1 MPPIFAPIIS
11 VTPGFGDDTPN
22 PIIDKIFDIL
32 EDLYE
37 NSGAQALLACEKPAH
52 TRGWKIDWI
61 PSSNANIKAGSIDI
75 SLRVPSIQWAP
86 CGCYEVL
93 DWPVLSLGLGSAAI
107 VARKLRK
114 KALRKTSLYIKQ
126 KFNSPIVTLRDNW
139 NKYRNWGVRDWDK
152 FVKLPSVPSG
162 HKRLYRLN
170 GSVPVV
176 ADDANGW
183 GTGRWFT
190 DNQEYA
196 MRHNKFTVGAT
207 HISYVDVPTNVAN
220 DVHMGNTD
228 SRWRKK
234 LAESG
239 EKMNGGRGVDA
250 DRLIDNPAR
259 FVGNPDVAKY
269 EYFLDSDYANQA
281 TKVSQFSSLPDI
293 KELNDAWKPMESLFD
308 SYDAEKFLDNTE
320 YRNTFLNEWNQATS
334 NLKNNLGKYFDDSDF
349 VFNWLMK
356 GNEFSTPVEATPDG
370 SWYRPSPAGLEN
382 LFSEDSEIIKSVVKA
397 TAFFAFIN
405 QIISVTDVV
414 RDLNC
419 SPIGKNSSYGL
430 TPKDKIFIKQIRDN
444 AIENK
449 KTTWAELDPDTCECN
464 ECPSDWNLCDNSSI
478 TNLYSSQGNTCHP
491 PCCGG
496 QEWKPIT
503 LIETC
508 KCDCPDGKVF
518 MECDCSDC
526 SEGSG
531 TPVLDLITGSGG
543 KKGICVD
550 SNPDESRLEWNKQTC
565 KWECKTF
572 TNSYPPHL
580 WGGSIKVP
588 ITPPCKPNQ
597 QREPNACE
605 CSGFYKLE
613 PCISESSQRIFN
625 IVPITEIRI
634 IG

>member
-1 MPPIFAPIIS
+1 MPPIFAPIFS
-11 VTPGFGDDTPN
+11 VPLGFPGN

-37 NSGAQALLACEKPAH
+37 NSGAQALLSCEKPAH

-61 PSSNANIKAGSIDI
+61 PSPNINIKAGSIDI

-93 DWPVLSLGLGSAAI
+93 DWPILSLGLGSAAI

-114 KALRKTSLYIKQ
+114 KALYKTSLYIKS
-126 KFNSPIVTLRDNW
+126 KFHNPIVTLRNNW
-139 NKYRNWGVRDWDK
+139 IKYRNWGIRDWDK
-152 FVKLPSVPSG
+152 YVKLPPVPSG

-190 DNQEYA
+190 DDQEYT
-196 MRHNKFTVGAT
+196 MRHNKYAVGPT
-207 HISYVDVPTNVAN
+207 HVSYVDVPINVAN
-220 DVHMGNTD
+220 DVHIGNAD
-228 SRWRKK
+228 SRWRKI

-239 EKMNGGRGVDA
+239 EQMTGGRGADA
-250 DRLIDNPAR
+250 GRLIDNPAR
-259 FVGNPDVAKY
+259 FVGHPDMARH

-293 KELNDAWKPMESLFD
+293 KELDDAWKPMESLFD
-308 SYDAEKFLDNTE
+308 SYDAEKFLDNIE

-334 NLKNNLGKYFDDSDF
+334 NLKNKLGKYFDDSNF

-356 GNEFSTPVEATPDG
+356 GDAFSVPVEPLPDG
-370 SWYRPSPAGLEN
+370 NWYRAAPAGLEN
-382 LFSEDSEIIKSVVKA
+382 LFSEDSVIMKSVVKA
-397 TAFFAFIN
+397 VAFFVFIN
-405 QIISVTDVV
+405 EIISVTDVV
-414 RDLNC
+414 RDINC
-419 SPIGKNSSYGL
+419 SYIGRNSSYNLLPG
-430 TPKDKIFIKQIRDN
+430 DKIFIKQIRDN
-444 AIENK
+444 EIAK
-449 KTTWAELDPDTCECN
+449 KETTWAELDPDTCECS
-464 ECPSDWNLCDNSSI
+464 ECPPSGWTLCDNSSI
-478 TNLYSSQGNTCHP
+478 TNLYSSLGNTCHP

-503 LIETC
+503 LMETC

-518 MECDCSDC
+518 MECECSDC

-531 TPVLDLITGSGG
+531 TPVLDFITGSGG
-543 KKGICVD
+543 KKGMCVD
-550 SNPDESRLEWNKQTC
+550 QNPDPSKLEWNKTTC
-565 KWECKTF
+565 KWECKIF
-572 TNSYPPHL
+572 TYSYPPHL

-597 QREPNACE
+597 KREPNTCE

-613 PCISESSQRIFN
+613 PCISQFTQKTFN
-625 IVPITEIRI
+625 IVDINEIVLLS
-634 IG
+634 